1 MVEVES
7 RVVIPLAVEVP
18 KETDQL
24 PGYVRI
30 SLGKAHMLIP
40 ALPMLRTANPIK
52 FPRKK
57 GGLPKAKRF
66 WLRRK

>member
-1 MVEVES
+1 MEMVEVES

-30 SLGKAHMLIP
+30 SLAKAHMLIP

-52 FPRKK
+52 CPRKK
-57 GGLPKAKRF
+57 VACPRQRGFG
-66 WLRRK
+66 